1 LYQRRFRPEFM
12 PAFQTWLA
20 GDPLNNPDAE
30 SSPWREPQY
39 RVANLE
45 RSMELDKQGDE
56 HFDEAK
62 EATEH
67 TDNYVLTT
75 VFFATVLFFAGISM
89 RFVWQRM
96 RIAVLVLGTI
106 FLAYAIVLVARLPIL
121 SRRYAAPGGD
131 DGSADRRRRS
141 RSLRRRQGGA
151 FDGLE
156 LRGRLAR
163 HRGGDARARG
173 RHLRRPAHD
182 LQPVRRSGPPS
193 RVAPRAGGRARAGR
207 QGGHRPRQLPRVPRD
222 VLRRAEA
229 RLRAGQRELPLP
241 RRRGAL
247 HRRQLRRQGRRARP
261 RVRRHGE
268 EGPEAHPEALAAVH
282 VADR

>member
-1 LYQRRFRPEFM
+1 KQAEEYSASNGARAHANRAATAGAQDRTQDLLNFNRWLEVTTDGNQQLADLYQRRFRPEFM

-30 SSPWREPQY
+30 SSPLREPQY

-121 SRRYAAPGGD
+121 
-131 DGSADRRRRS
+131 
-141 RSLRRRQGGA
+141 
-151 FDGLE
+151 
-156 LRGRLAR
+156 
-163 HRGGDARARG
+163 
-173 RHLRRPAHD
+173 
-182 LQPVRRSGPPS
+182 
-193 RVAPRAGGRARAGR
+193 
-207 QGGHRPRQLPRVPRD
+207 
-222 VLRRAEA
+222 
-229 RLRAGQRELPLP
+229 
-241 RRRGAL
+241 
-247 HRRQLRRQGRRARP
+247 
-261 RVRRHGE
+261 
-268 EGPEAHPEALAAVH
+268 
-282 VADR
+282 